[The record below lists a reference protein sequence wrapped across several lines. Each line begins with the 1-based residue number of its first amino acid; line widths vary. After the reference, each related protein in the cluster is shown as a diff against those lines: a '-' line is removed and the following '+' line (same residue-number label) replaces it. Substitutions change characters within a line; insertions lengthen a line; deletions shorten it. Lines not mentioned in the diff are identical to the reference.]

1 MATSPSRMSTTLPAN
16 SSTSLAEDGRKWS
29 SLDAHQ
35 QGPEPFQSIPA
46 QELLKDSCSKC
57 GWIRKEGGS
66 VKSWRDRYIILHKG
80 CMYYY
85 NTPDAKTTAGK
96 FSLSGYRLSPAPEK
110 TSKFQWTFK
119 LVHLQPEKRTYYFAA
134 YSEQEMNE
142 WMNSIVS
149 DMREYCGTG
158 RQSIIKPGDNA
169 ELEYCYPEVEPK
181 FDLEQLAT
189 MFENPQLK
197 PALEIMYCPPP
208 EMGSPQVQ
216 RKPLPPQRP
225 AFPSPKLLRGGFT
238 YTDILTPV
246 PGQGGA
252 LFGAVRKSREG
263 RSLGFPRKLS
273 DPPALPARK
282 GKPLAPPKPLP
293 RPPPLTRHTTE
304 PIMRYPSL
312 PCRDQEEEE
321 EEGEGYLDIVP
332 DTNPEDVNE
341 KQPALSR
348 GCPDGQSIERYHTEI
363 VLPSSA
369 VKLDVDKMQV
379 GALLENKLGVYI
391 LRRSQNAQ
399 SERALSVWTGDRVR
413 HYMVFQDENQ
423 GYALQPEGPRFDKL
437 EEMIEHYHDFNLPK
451 CDSKLTRPFRS

>member
-16 SSTSLAEDGRKWS
+16 TSTSLAEDGRKWS

-158 RQSIIKPGDNA
+158 RQSIIEPNDNA

-189 MFENPQLK
+189 MFGKPQPQ
-197 PALEIMYCPPP
+197 PALEPMYCPPP

-225 AFPSPKLLRGGFT
+225 AFPSPKPLRGGFS
-238 YTDILTPV
+238 YTGFPTPV

-252 LFGAVRKSREG
+252 SLGAVRQSPG
-263 RSLGFPRKLS
+263 RTSPDFPCKLS

-321 EEGEGYLDIVP
+321 EEEGEGYLDIVP

-348 GCPDGQSIERYHTEI
+348 GYPDGRSIRRHHNEI

-413 HYMVFQDENQ
+413 HYMVFQDEK
-423 GYALQPEGPRFDKL
+423 GYALDPDGVRCKTIEKLIKHFYDFTLPR
-437 EEMIEHYHDFNLPK
+437 
-451 CDSKLTRPFRS
+451 CDVKLTAPYK